1 MSIGQIADDILGIDP
16 SGEGIFGS
24 FRDNP
29 ELGALASLGLSFV
42 PGVGPL
48 LASTVPQAIT
58 SMAAPK
64 MPAGMLS
71 GPAPSMGGGLLGGPM
86 DTSAFDYA
94 RSIAGGIPFSQI
106 VQPGMSFSPTQP
118 MGQQLTQQVPL
129 PAPMPMIPMRPTP
142 EITPIPA
149 TPPAPSMPSIPIED
163 IERIRALLGP
173 GEIA

>member
-42 PGVGPL
+42 PGVGPI

-64 MPAGMLS
+64 IPTGMLS

-118 MGQQLTQQVPL
+118 MRQQLTQQVPL
-129 PAPMPMIPMRPTP
+129 PAPKPIIPMRPTP
-142 EITPIPA
+142 EITPISA
-149 TPPAPSMPSIPIED
+149 TPPAPSMPSIPRED

>member
-1 MSIGQIADDILGIDP
+1 MSIGRIADDILGIDP

-29 ELGALASLGLSFV
+29 ELGALASIGLSFV
-42 PGVGPL
+42 PGVGPV
-48 LASTVPQAIT
+48 LANTIPQALT
-58 SMAAPK
+58 AMASPK
-64 MPAGMLS
+64 APAGMLS

-94 RSIAGGIPFSQI
+94 RSIAGGMPFSQV

-118 MGQQLTQQVPL
+118 MGQQLTPQAPL
-129 PAPMPMIPMRPTP
+129 PTIPMRPTP
-142 EITPIPA
+142 KIDLKPPI
-149 TPPAPSMPSIPIED
+149 APVGAGVMSKEEM
-163 IERIRALLGP
+163 ERIRALLGP

>member
-29 ELGALASLGLSFV
+29 ELGALASIGLSFV
-42 PGVGPL
+42 PGVGPI

-64 MPAGMLS
+64 VPTGMLS
-71 GPAPSMGGGLLGGPM
+71 GPAPSSGGLLGGSM

-118 MGQQLTQQVPL
+118 MGQQMIEQALVGSPK
-129 PAPMPMIPMRPTP
+129 PMIPIPPTP
-142 EITPIPA
+142 EITPIPP
-149 TPPAPSMPSIPIED
+149 TPLSPSKPSIPIED

>member
-1 MSIGQIADDILGIDP
+1 MSIGRIADDILGIDP

-29 ELGALASLGLSFV
+29 ELGALASIGLSFV
-42 PGVGPL
+42 PGVGPV
-48 LASTVPQAIT
+48 LANTIPQALT
-58 SMAAPK
+58 AMAAPK
-64 MPAGMLS
+64 APAGMLS

-94 RSIAGGIPFSQI
+94 RSIAGGMPFSQV

-118 MGQQLTQQVPL
+118 MGQQLTPQAPM
-129 PAPMPMIPMRPTP
+129 PAPMPMIPMRPAP
-142 EITPIPA
+142 EITPLP
-149 TPPAPSMPSIPIED
+149 TTLPKPSIPRED
-163 IERIRALLGP
+163 IERIRALIGP

>member
-1 MSIGQIADDILGIDP
+1 MSLGKIADDILGIDP

-29 ELGALASLGLSFV
+29 ELGALASIGLSFV
-42 PGVGPL
+42 PGVGPV
-48 LASTVPQAIT
+48 LANTIPQALT
-58 SMAAPK
+58 AMAAPK
-64 MPAGMLS
+64 APAGMLS

-129 PAPMPMIPMRPTP
+129 PAPMPMIPMRPAP

-149 TPPAPSMPSIPIED
+149 TPPAPSMPSIPRED

>member
-29 ELGALASLGLSFV
+29 ELGALASIGLSFV
-42 PGVGPL
+42 PGVGPV
-48 LASTVPQAIT
+48 LANTIPQALT
-58 SMAAPK
+58 AMAAPK
-64 MPAGMLS
+64 APAGMLS

-94 RSIAGGIPFSQI
+94 RSIAGGMPFSQV

-118 MGQQLTQQVPL
+118 MGQQLTPQAPM
-129 PAPMPMIPMRPTP
+129 PAPMPMIPMRPAP
-142 EITPIPA
+142 EITPLPT
-149 TPPAPSMPSIPIED
+149 TPPKPSIPRED
-163 IERIRALLGP
+163 IERIRALIGP